1 MTGRLELDDLKDLC
15 QCKPFNDSVMIIWDR
30 NILNGVQGRIFAH
43 FERPY
48 CWWKLTSQA
57 VQEWRS
63 NIFTEGVHCAQQ
75 QCVRASILVLPVYFH
90 LDLEVSVCFWLLV
103 REWGEREGCWN
114 WCCLRSGRKNTLKN
128 AISTHQVISR
138 VVKLTWLCN
147 TISGSPSSAPSS
159 ISLPSISLLCENNEK
174 QASFS

>member
-1 MTGRLELDDLKDLC
+1 MGCRAGFLHILRDLTAGE
-15 QCKPFNDSVMIIWDR
+15 NS
-30 NILNGVQGRIFAH
+30 
-43 FERPY
+43 
-48 CWWKLTSQA
+48 SQA

-75 QCVRASILVLPVYFH
+75 QRVRASILVLPVYFH

-103 REWGEREGCWN
+103 REWREREGCWN
-114 WCCLRSGRKNTLKN
+114 WCCLQSGRKNTLKN

-138 VVKLTWLCN
+138 VVKLTWLCY
-147 TISGSPSSAPSS
+147 TISGNPSSAPSS
-159 ISLPSISLLCENNEK
+159 ISLPSISLLYENHNEK